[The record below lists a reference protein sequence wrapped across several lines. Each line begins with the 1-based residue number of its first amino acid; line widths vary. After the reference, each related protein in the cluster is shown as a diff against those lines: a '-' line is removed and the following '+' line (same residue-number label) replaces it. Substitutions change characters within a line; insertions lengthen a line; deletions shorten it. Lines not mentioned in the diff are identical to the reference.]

1 MCGEREE
8 CAHSTC
14 DSQVTDSLCPPCGSQ
29 RLSLNLQGCWCLHQQ
44 SHITSPSISFL
55 SAFEYAGLYGPNN
68 SVSYHSKYILWSPFQ
83 LYICF
88 KSEHPSIPFY

>member
-14 DSQVTDSLCPPCGSQ
+14 DSQVTGSLCPPCGSQ
-29 RLSLNLQGCWCLHQQ
+29 RLSLNLQACWCLHQQ

-68 SVSYHSKYILWSPFQ
+68 FVSYHSKYILWSPFQ